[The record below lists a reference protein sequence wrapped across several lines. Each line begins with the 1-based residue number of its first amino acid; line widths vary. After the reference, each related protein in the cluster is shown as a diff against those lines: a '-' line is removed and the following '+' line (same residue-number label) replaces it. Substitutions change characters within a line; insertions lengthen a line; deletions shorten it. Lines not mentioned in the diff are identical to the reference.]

1 MWFCYSGIVI
11 EEFMDVMELI
21 CGPIFKT
28 SSSHCSQRAM
38 QADGDALRGATE
50 TRQAT
55 TAAAQPHNSRELWEL
70 VKSPELS
77 DAGCII
83 FHSSRRNAR
92 ILFNCLL

>member
-1 MWFCYSGIVI
+1 
-11 EEFMDVMELI
+11 MELI

-28 SSSHCSQRAM
+28 YPSQRDG
-38 QADGDALRGATE
+38 ADGDALRGNRNATGP
-50 TRQAT
+50 T

-92 ILFNCLL
+92 ILFNFLL